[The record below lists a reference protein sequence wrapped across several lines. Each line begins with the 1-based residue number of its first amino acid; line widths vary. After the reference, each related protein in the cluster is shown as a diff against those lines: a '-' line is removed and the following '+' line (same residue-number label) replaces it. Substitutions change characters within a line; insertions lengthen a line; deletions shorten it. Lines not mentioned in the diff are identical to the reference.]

1 MAATEANKAAPASA
15 QRVSPIVGT
24 PTVMVPV
31 AVKTQPPPPKAP
43 TVTAVKTAT
52 TPAKHA
58 GPPPVTA
65 PAATRAQAVP
75 LAPAAPAPKPAAASP
90 APPAPASAAEQ
101 AKPTSPQPPK
111 PTPAAVASKSA
122 HGIVGHIISIRGL
135 IVEVAFTGETR
146 PALREVMTIEG
157 HPEIILEVN
166 SYTEHR
172 NAICIAFT
180 SSPLVHRDT
189 KVVSTGTTISV
200 PTGAAALGRLFNAIG
215 LPADHLTDIGSE
227 VPRRSIYTNA
237 SSTQHF
243 DNKDEL
249 LETGI
254 KVLDFFTPFVKGRKI
269 GIIGGAGVGKT
280 VLIME
285 IINNVGK
292 DPTKLAFFAGIGER
306 IREGHELYE
315 TLKDRDMLKA
325 TTMFYGQMNEN
336 PAMRAMVGL
345 SATTLA
351 EYFRDEEKRDILFF
365 VDNVYRHIQA
375 GNELSTMMGQIPSEG
390 GYQATIFSDLKRF
403 QDRLYSNAN
412 GSITAVETIYVP
424 ADDLTDPAVQEIS
437 SQIDSVIVL
446 SRQVAEMGIRPA
458 VDLIRT
464 SSSLVTPEIVGDRH
478 YLLVTQ
484 VQGIMQKYDS
494 LKNIIAIIGENEL
507 SPQDRA
513 DYQKAKK
520 LIDFFSQSFFVT
532 EKLNGIPGVYFSREQ
547 TLSGVEEILI

>member
-1 MAATEANKAAPASA
+1 M
-15 QRVSPIVGT
+15 
-24 PTVMVPV
+24 
-31 AVKTQPPPPKAP
+31 
-43 TVTAVKTAT
+43 AT
-52 TPAKHA
+52 T
-58 GPPPVTA
+58 TA
-65 PAATRAQAVP
+65 
-75 LAPAAPAPKPAAASP
+75 
-90 APPAPASAAEQ
+90 
-101 AKPTSPQPPK
+101 
-111 PTPAAVASKSA
+111 A
-122 HGIVGHIISIRGL
+122 HTGRIVSIRGL
-135 IVEVAFTGETR
+135 IVEVAFQGEGR
-146 PALREVMTIEG
+146 PNLREILTIEG
-157 HPEIILEVN
+157 HPEILLEIQSFN
-166 SYTEHR
+166 EHR
-172 NAICIAFT
+172 DAICITYMT
-180 SSPLVHRDT
+180 SSLVARGAA
-189 KVVSTGTTISV
+189 VVSTGTTISV
-200 PTGAAALGRLFNAIG
+200 PTGAKALGRLFNSVG
-215 LPADHLTDIGSE
+215 QPADNLEPLGPD
-227 VPRRSIYTNA
+227 VPRRSVYMSAA
-237 SSTQHF
+237 SSQLFT
-243 DNKDEL
+243 NKDEL

-285 IINNVGK
+285 IINNIGK
-292 DPTKLAFFAGIGER
+292 DPSKLAFFAGIGER

-315 TLKDRDMLKA
+315 TLKERDMLSGTA
-325 TTMFYGQMNEN
+325 MFYGQMNEN
-336 PAMRAMVGL
+336 PAMRAMVGIT
-345 SATTLA
+345 ATTLA

-412 GSITAVETIYVP
+412 GSITAVQTIYVP

-446 SRQVAEMGIRPA
+446 SRAVAEAGIRPA

-484 VQGIMQKYDS
+484 VQAIMQKYDS

-520 LIDFFSQSFFVT
+520 LIEFFAQSMFVT
-532 EKLNGIPGVYFSREQ
+532 EKLNGIPGTYFSREQ

>member
-1 MAATEANKAAPASA
+1 VPTAETSPTPPTAAAPPQPKPAVAPAAAPPAAPTAAPAAAPS
-15 QRVSPIVGT
+15 T
-24 PTVMVPV
+24 
-31 AVKTQPPPPKAP
+31 KAP
-43 TVTAVKTAT
+43 
-52 TPAKHA
+52 
-58 GPPPVTA
+58 A
-65 PAATRAQAVP
+65 PAARPQ
-75 LAPAAPAPKPAAASP
+75 
-90 APPAPASAAEQ
+90 
-101 AKPTSPQPPK
+101 TSRGLSGHV
-111 PTPAAVASKSA
+111 VA
-122 HGIVGHIISIRGL
+122 IRGL
-135 IVEVAFTGETR
+135 IVEVAFKGEER
-146 PALREVMTIEG
+146 PPLRELMHVED
-157 HPEIILEVN
+157 HPDLLLEVN
-166 SYTEHR
+166 SFNEHKD
-172 NAICIAFT
+172 AICIAFV
-180 SSPLVHRDT
+180 SSPLLCRGATIVA
-189 KVVSTGTTISV
+189 TGTTISV
-200 PTGAAALGRLFNAIG
+200 PTGKKAMGRLFNALG
-215 LPADHLTDIGSE
+215 QPTDNLEPFGE
-227 VPRRSIYTNA
+227 DVPRRSVYTSA
-237 SSTQHF
+237 ETKQF
-243 DNKDEL
+243 FTNKDEL

-292 DPTKLAFFAGIGER
+292 DPSKLAFFAGIGER
-306 IREGHELYE
+306 IREGHELYS
-315 TLKDRDMLKA
+315 TLKERDMLRNS
-325 TTMFYGQMNEN
+325 TMFYGQMNEN
-336 PAMRAMVGL
+336 PAMRAMIGL
-345 SATTLA
+345 TATTLA
-351 EYFRDEEKRDILFF
+351 EYFRDEEKNDILFF

-412 GSITAVETIYVP
+412 GSITAVETIFVP

-446 SRQVAEMGIRPA
+446 SRQVAEQGIRPA

-484 VQGIMQKYDS
+484 VQSIMQKYDS

-520 LIDFFSQSFFVT
+520 LIEFFNQSFHVT

>member
-1 MAATEANKAAPASA
+1 MSTFSGK
-15 QRVSPIVGT
+15 IV
-24 PTVMVPV
+24 
-31 AVKTQPPPPKAP
+31 
-43 TVTAVKTAT
+43 
-52 TPAKHA
+52 
-58 GPPPVTA
+58 
-65 PAATRAQAVP
+65 
-75 LAPAAPAPKPAAASP
+75 
-90 APPAPASAAEQ
+90 
-101 AKPTSPQPPK
+101 
-111 PTPAAVASKSA
+111 
-122 HGIVGHIISIRGL
+122 SIRGL
-135 IVEVAFTGETR
+135 IVEVTFSGEGR
-146 PALREVMTIEG
+146 PPLREVMHVEG
-157 HPEIILEVN
+157 HSEVILEVQ
-166 SYTEHR
+166 SYNEHR
-172 NAICIAFT
+172 DAICISFVAN
-180 SSPLVHRDT
+180 SLVRRGAT
-189 KVVSTGTTISV
+189 VVSTGSTISV
-200 PTGAAALGRLFNAIG
+200 PTGVKVLGRLYNAIG
-215 LPADHLTDIGSE
+215 QTADNLEPLGAD
-227 VPRRSIYTNA
+227 VPRRSVYHSAN
-237 SSTQHF
+237 STQQF
-243 DNKDEL
+243 NNKDEL

-292 DPTKLAFFAGIGER
+292 DPSKLAFFAGIGER

-315 TLKDRDMLKA
+315 TLQERDMLKSTA
-325 TTMFYGQMNEN
+325 MFYGQMNEN
-336 PAMRAMVGL
+336 PAMRAMIGPTAV
-345 SATTLA
+345 TLA

-375 GNELSTMMGQIPSEG
+375 GNELSTMLGQIPSEG

-403 QDRLYSNAN
+403 QDRLYSNQN
-412 GSITAVETIYVP
+412 GSITAVQTIYVP

-446 SRQVAEMGIRPA
+446 SRQVAESGVRPA

-484 VQGIMQKYDS
+484 VQAIMQKYDS

-520 LIDFFSQSFFVT
+520 LIEFFNQSFFVT

>member
-1 MAATEANKAAPASA
+1 MSGITG
-15 QRVSPIVGT
+15 QIV
-24 PTVMVPV
+24 
-31 AVKTQPPPPKAP
+31 
-43 TVTAVKTAT
+43 
-52 TPAKHA
+52 
-58 GPPPVTA
+58 
-65 PAATRAQAVP
+65 
-75 LAPAAPAPKPAAASP
+75 
-90 APPAPASAAEQ
+90 
-101 AKPTSPQPPK
+101 
-111 PTPAAVASKSA
+111 
-122 HGIVGHIISIRGL
+122 SIRGL
-135 IVEVAFTGETR
+135 IVEVSFPGDAR
-146 PALREVMTIEG
+146 PNLREILTIEG
-157 HPEIILEVN
+157 HPDIILEIQSFN
-166 SYTEHR
+166 EHR
-172 NAICIAFT
+172 VATCIT
-180 SSPLVHRDT
+180 YVSSSLVARGA
-189 KVVSTGTTISV
+189 KVISTGTSISV
-200 PTGAAALGRLFNAIG
+200 PTGAAALGRLFNAVGLAADNGPVIG
-215 LPADHLTDIGSE
+215 PD
-227 VPRRSIYTNA
+227 VPRRSVYTDA
-237 SSTQHF
+237 SSTQLVG
-243 DNKDEL
+243 NKDEL

-254 KVLDFFTPFVKGRKI
+254 KVIDFFTPFVKGRKI

-285 IINNVGK
+285 LIHNIGK

-315 TLKDRDMLKA
+315 TLKARDMLK
-325 TTMFYGQMNEN
+325 TTAMFYGQMNEN
-336 PAMRAMVGL
+336 PAMRAMVGI

-390 GYQATIFSDLKRF
+390 GYQSTIFSDLKRL

-412 GSITAVETIYVP
+412 GSITAIQTIFIP

-446 SRQVAEMGIRPA
+446 SRAVAEAGIRPA
-458 VDLIRT
+458 VDLIKT

-484 VQGIMQKYDS
+484 VQAIMQKYDS

-507 SPQDRA
+507 SAQDRA

-520 LIDFFSQSFFVT
+520 LIEFFAQSMFVT
-532 EKLNGIPGVYFSREQ
+532 EALNGIPGVYFSREQ

>member
-1 MAATEANKAAPASA
+1 MP
-15 QRVSPIVGT
+15 
-24 PTVMVPV
+24 
-31 AVKTQPPPPKAP
+31 TQPSPQPSPPS
-43 TVTAVKTAT
+43 V
-52 TPAKHA
+52 
-58 GPPPVTA
+58 
-65 PAATRAQAVP
+65 
-75 LAPAAPAPKPAAASP
+75 PAAPRPDGGNVPAASAGVGSVAPSAVHTDSVRQPAGETLSQAIPQRIPGPPTSVTKPAA
-90 APPAPASAAEQ
+90 
-101 AKPTSPQPPK
+101 
-111 PTPAAVASKSA
+111 
-122 HGIVGHIISIRGL
+122 GIAGHIINIRGL
-135 IVEVAFTGETR
+135 IVEVAFTGEAR
-146 PALREVMTIEG
+146 PALREIMTIEG
-157 HPEIILEVN
+157 HPELLLEIN
-166 SYTEHR
+166 AFNEHR
-172 NAICIAFT
+172 NAICINFVA
-180 SSPLVHRDT
+180 SPFVCRAA

-200 PTGAAALGRLFNAIG
+200 PTGAKALGRLFNAVG
-215 LPADHLTDIGSE
+215 QPADNLEPLGAD
-227 VPRRSIYTNA
+227 VPRRSIYTSA
-237 SSTQHF
+237 TTTQLF

-254 KVLDFFTPFVKGRKI
+254 KVIDFFTPFVKGRKI

-285 IINNVGK
+285 LIHNIGK
-292 DPTKLAFFAGIGER
+292 DPSKLAFFAGIGER
-306 IREGHELYE
+306 IREGHELYQ
-315 TLKDRDMLKA
+315 TLKEREMLP
-325 TTMFYGQMNEN
+325 TTAMFYGQMNEN

-345 SATTLA
+345 TATTLA

-390 GYQATIFSDLKRF
+390 GYQATIFSDLKRL

-412 GSITAVETIYVP
+412 GSITAIQTIFIP

-446 SRQVAEMGIRPA
+446 SRAVAEAGIRPA

-464 SSSLVTPEIVGDRH
+464 SSSLLTPDIVGDRH

-484 VQGIMQKYDS
+484 VQAIMQKYDS

-520 LIDFFSQSFFVT
+520 LIEFFGQSMFVT
-532 EKLNGIPGVYFSREQ
+532 EALNGVPGVYFSREQ

>member
-1 MAATEANKAAPASA
+1 MNTYK
-15 QRVSPIVGT
+15 
-24 PTVMVPV
+24 
-31 AVKTQPPPPKAP
+31 
-43 TVTAVKTAT
+43 
-52 TPAKHA
+52 
-58 GPPPVTA
+58 
-65 PAATRAQAVP
+65 
-75 LAPAAPAPKPAAASP
+75 
-90 APPAPASAAEQ
+90 
-101 AKPTSPQPPK
+101 
-111 PTPAAVASKSA
+111 
-122 HGIVGHIISIRGL
+122 GHITSIRGL
-135 IVEVAFTGETR
+135 IVEVSFSGDGR
-146 PALREVMTIEG
+146 PNLKEVLNIEG
-157 HPEIILEVN
+157 HPEVILEVE
-166 SYTEHR
+166 SFTEKKE
-172 NAICIAFT
+172 AICIAFI
-180 SSPLVHRDT
+180 SSPLVKRGAL
-189 KVVSTGTTISV
+189 VVSTGNTISV
-200 PTGAAALGRLFNAIG
+200 PTGAKALGRLFNSVGFEADKLEPIG
-215 LPADHLTDIGSE
+215 PD
-227 VPRRSIYTNA
+227 VPRRSVYTNA
-237 SSTQHF
+237 SSSQLYG
-243 DNKDEL
+243 NKDEL

-254 KVLDFFTPFVKGRKI
+254 KVIDFFTPFVKGRKI

-285 IINNVGK
+285 IINNIGK

-315 TLKDRDMLKA
+315 TLKEREMLKG
-325 TTMFYGQMNEN
+325 TVMFYGQMNEN

-345 SATTLA
+345 SATALA

-375 GNELSTMMGQIPSEG
+375 GNEISTMMGQIPSEG

-403 QDRLYSNAN
+403 QDRLYSNSN
-412 GSITAVETIYVP
+412 GSITAVQTIFVP

-484 VQGIMQKYDS
+484 VQAIMQKYDS

-520 LIDFFSQSFFVT
+520 LIDFFSQSMFVT

-547 TLSGVEEILI
+547 TLSGIEEILI

>member
-1 MAATEANKAAPASA
+1 IRVSIMATETPTPAAPAATTAAPPAEVKAAPAPEA
-15 QRVSPIVGT
+15 
-24 PTVMVPV
+24 
-31 AVKTQPPPPKAP
+31 KTEEAKPETKAEEKAEAPK
-43 TVTAVKTAT
+43 TE
-52 TPAKHA
+52 PAEA
-58 GPPPVTA
+58 A
-65 PAATRAQAVP
+65 PAA
-75 LAPAAPAPKPAAASP
+75 KP
-90 APPAPASAAEQ
+90 
-101 AKPTSPQPPK
+101 
-111 PTPAAVASKSA
+111 PTPVS
-122 HGIVGHIISIRGL
+122 GHIVSIRGL
-135 IVEVAFTGETR
+135 IVEVAFKGDRR
-146 PALREVMTIEG
+146 PPLREILTVADS
-157 HPEIILEVN
+157 PDVILEIN
-166 SYTEHR
+166 SYNEKR
-172 NAICIAFT
+172 DAICISYVT
-180 SSPLVHRDT
+180 SP
-189 KVVSTGTTISV
+189 KVRRGAPIISTGQPISV
-200 PTGAAALGRLFNAIG
+200 PTGAKALGRLYNSVGQTADDQPQIGPENA
-215 LPADHLTDIGSE
+215 
-227 VPRRSIYTNA
+227 RRSVYTDA
-237 SSTQHF
+237 SSTAF
-243 DNKDEL
+243 FTNKDEL

-285 IINNVGK
+285 IINNIGK
-292 DPTKLAFFAGIGER
+292 DPSKLAFFAGIGER

-315 TLKDRDMLKA
+315 TLKEREMLKGA
-325 TTMFYGQMNEN
+325 AMFYGQMNEN

-446 SRQVAEMGIRPA
+446 SRAVAEMGIRPA
-458 VDLIRT
+458 VDLIKT
-464 SSSLVTPEIVGDRH
+464 SSSLVTPDIVGDRH

-484 VQGIMQKYDS
+484 VQAIMQKYDS

-520 LIDFFSQSFFVT
+520 LIEFFGQSMFVT
-532 EKLNGIPGVYFSREQ
+532 EKLNGIPGVYFTREQ
-547 TLSGVEEILI
+547 TLSGIEEILI

>member
-1 MAATEANKAAPASA
+1 MNVYSG
-15 QRVSPIVGT
+15 RIVT
-24 PTVMVPV
+24 
-31 AVKTQPPPPKAP
+31 
-43 TVTAVKTAT
+43 
-52 TPAKHA
+52 
-58 GPPPVTA
+58 
-65 PAATRAQAVP
+65 
-75 LAPAAPAPKPAAASP
+75 
-90 APPAPASAAEQ
+90 
-101 AKPTSPQPPK
+101 
-111 PTPAAVASKSA
+111 
-122 HGIVGHIISIRGL
+122 IRGL
-135 IVEVAFTGETR
+135 IVEVAFEHTAVGR
-146 PALREVMTIEG
+146 PNLHEVMTIEG
-157 HPEIILEVN
+157 HPEIILEIQSFDENRDAV
-166 SYTEHR
+166 
-172 NAICIAFT
+172 CIAFSAST
-180 SSPLVHRDT
+180 LVRRGA
-189 KVVSTGTTISV
+189 KVVSTGAPISV
-200 PTGAAALGRLFNAIG
+200 PTGPKTLGRLFNSLG
-215 LPADHLTDIGSE
+215 EPADDLAPLGPEI
-227 VPRRSIYTNA
+227 PRRSVYSQTHSI
-237 SSTQHF
+237 QHY

-254 KVLDFFTPFVKGRKI
+254 KVIDFFAPFVKGRKI

-280 VLIME
+280 VTIME
-285 IINNVGK
+285 IINNIGK
-292 DPTKLAFFAGIGER
+292 DPTKLAMFAGIGER

-315 TLKDRDMLKA
+315 TLKERDMLK
-325 TTMFYGQMNEN
+325 TTAMFFGQMNEN

-390 GYQATIFSDLKRF
+390 GYQSTIFSDLKRF

-412 GSITAVETIYVP
+412 GSITAVQTIFVP

-446 SRQVAEMGIRPA
+446 SRAVAEAGVRPA

-464 SSSLVTPEIVGDRH
+464 SSSLLTPEIVGDRH
-478 YLLVTQ
+478 YLLATQ
-484 VQGIMQKYDS
+484 VQAIMQKYDS

-520 LIDFFSQSFFVT
+520 LIEFFNQALFVT
-532 EKLNGIPGVYFSREQ
+532 EKLNGTPGTYFTREQ